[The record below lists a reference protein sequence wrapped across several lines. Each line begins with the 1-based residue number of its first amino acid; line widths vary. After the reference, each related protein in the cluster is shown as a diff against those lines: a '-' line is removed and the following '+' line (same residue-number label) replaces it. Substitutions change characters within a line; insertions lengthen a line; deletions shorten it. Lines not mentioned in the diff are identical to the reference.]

1 MTLKIKVD
9 NFLNKA
15 PLGGALLICLIL
27 ISIVAFAL
35 ETEFT
40 NNSVLK
46 ITSRLVATIFG
57 IEYALRV
64 WSASVRKS
72 GRLGYVFSFYGLID
86 LIAFLPAL
94 LIPAAGGGV
103 LFRVLR
109 LMRLAQILKIKS
121 VRKAILHFTKALSK
135 AKPDLIVSFAFSAFL
150 IFVGAVS
157 MFYVEG
163 SVQPE
168 TFGSIPRALWWSVA
182 TLTTVG
188 YGDVYPITPIG
199 KILASLMALIGIA
212 AVAMPAGILAAAFT
226 SVTVAEDKQTSSP
239 KSR

>member
-1 MTLKIKVD
+1 MTMKSKVD
-9 NFLNKA
+9 YFFNKA

-27 ISIVAFAL
+27 VSIVAFAL

-40 NNSVLK
+40 NNNVLK
-46 ITSRLVATIFG
+46 ITSRLIAAIFG
-57 IEYALRV
+57 IEYVLRV

-72 GRLGYVFSFYGLID
+72 GRLGYIFSFYGLID

-103 LFRVLR
+103 MLRILR
-109 LMRLAQILKIKS
+109 LMRLTQILKIKS

-135 AKPDLIVSFAFSAFL
+135 AKPDLIVSFAFSGFL

-157 MFYVEG
+157 MFYIEG

-199 KILASLMALIGIA
+199 KILASLIALIGIA

-226 SVTVAEDKQTSSP
+226 TVTVAKDEHT
-239 KSR
+239 